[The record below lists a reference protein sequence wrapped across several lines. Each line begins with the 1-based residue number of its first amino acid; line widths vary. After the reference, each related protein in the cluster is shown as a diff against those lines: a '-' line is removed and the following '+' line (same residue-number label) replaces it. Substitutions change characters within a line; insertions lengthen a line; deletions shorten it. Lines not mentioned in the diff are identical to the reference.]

1 VHVLVDV
8 IPGALADFSG
18 IGLAEYCICLGGCE
32 RLAVVALAVQDSP
45 ADSQAKKTLGPRYT
59 KRGDSHTVHAMR
71 GLIDVAD
78 PLASS
83 F

>member
-1 VHVLVDV
+1 
-8 IPGALADFSG
+8 
-18 IGLAEYCICLGGCE
+18 
-32 RLAVVALAVQDSP
+32 LAVVTLALQDSP
-45 ADSQAKKTLGPRYT
+45 ADSQAKKTLGSRDI
-59 KRGDSHTVHAMR
+59 KRGDSHTVQAMR

>member
-1 VHVLVDV
+1 M
-8 IPGALADFSG
+8 
-18 IGLAEYCICLGGCE
+18 
-32 RLAVVALAVQDSP
+32 AVVALAVQDSL
-45 ADSQAKKTLGPRYT
+45 AGSQAKKTLGPRYT